1 MHWDLFISHASE
13 DKEEFV
19 RELADRLTEKGL
31 DVWYDEFTLKMGDSL
46 RRSIDKGLAESDFGV
61 IVLSSDFFKK
71 EWPQKELDG
80 LVARETVDTKVILP
94 IWHKVSKDD
103 VMKFSPT
110 LADRKAACSEEG
122 MDKVIE
128 YILKVV
134 KPELIEEV
142 GAVSPQKSERVRT
155 NDSVKWLGTPWK
167 GRFLA
172 WYGPYERL
180 ELKENR
186 YYEESMRVALNAAG
200 FKERL
205 CAPEKLS
212 EHSKKGYNTIYLT
225 DKNSWRQKIIQGR
238 LILMAKPIDS

>member
-142 GAVSPQKSERVRT
+142 GAASPQKSERV
-155 NDSVKWLGTPWK
+155 
-167 GRFLA
+167 
-172 WYGPYERL
+172 
-180 ELKENR
+180 
-186 YYEESMRVALNAAG
+186 
-200 FKERL
+200 
-205 CAPEKLS
+205 
-212 EHSKKGYNTIYLT
+212 
-225 DKNSWRQKIIQGR
+225 
-238 LILMAKPIDS
+238 